1 MSTPAPLVGL
11 SKAEALSVQD
21 SASIADLEWE
31 DRYERSRARQCWAD
45 TTGYLW
51 SGSVGDVCVTQGPFP
66 CPLGLC
72 PVHCKEVHVCKA

>member
-21 SASIADLEWE
+21 SASLADLEWQE
-31 DRYERSRARQCWAD
+31 RYDRGRHGECWAD
-45 TTGYLW
+45 SHDYTW
-51 SGSVGDVCVTQGPFP
+51 SRGVGEVCVTRGPFD